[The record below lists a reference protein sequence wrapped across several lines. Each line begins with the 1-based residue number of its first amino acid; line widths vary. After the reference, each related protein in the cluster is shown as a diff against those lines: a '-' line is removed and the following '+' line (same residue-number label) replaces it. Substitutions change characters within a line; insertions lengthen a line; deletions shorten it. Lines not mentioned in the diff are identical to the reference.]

1 MMATKEVYKK
11 AARENRMFW
20 QYIEEG
26 FCYDDAKN
34 QVKFVIW
41 NSNISE
47 NDIEKLLRYF
57 EV

>member
-1 MMATKEVYKK
+1 MTTKEVYKK

-20 QYIEEG
+20 QYIEDG
-26 FCYDDAKN
+26 FNYNDAKN
-34 QVKFVIW
+34 QVKFAIW

-47 NDIEKLLRYF
+47 YDVERLMKFF

>member
-1 MMATKEVYKK
+1 MTVKEVYKK
-11 AARENRMFW
+11 AAHENRMFW
-20 QYIEEG
+20 QYIEDG
-26 FCYDDAKN
+26 FNYNDAKN

-47 NDIEKLLRYF
+47 YDVERLMKFF

>member
-1 MMATKEVYKK
+1 MMTTKEIYKK

-20 QYIEEG
+20 QYIEDG
-26 FCYDDAKN
+26 FSYNDAKN
-34 QVKFVIW
+34 QVKFSIW

-47 NDIEKLLRYF
+47 NDVERLMKFF